1 MSDAA
6 ENSAQDIQME
16 ASRWVIA
23 RRAGE
28 EWSADD
34 QARLESWLDQS
45 TAHRVAFWRAD
56 QAWNRTFRAAA
67 LKGFAPQTPSRSNLG
82 SMFRFM
88 ALRVAA
94 SLIVIAGL
102 GAAGAYLMR
111 GPEYATYRT
120 PIGGRETLTLS
131 DGSQIELNT
140 NTVLRF
146 SRRAGQR
153 EVILDRGEAYFQV
166 KHDPAH
172 PFVVLAGGRRITDI
186 GTKFLVRGESGRLEV
201 ALLEGR
207 VLLSAPHGIDAP
219 SADLTAGNVAVAT
232 ASDTSITKHPLQ
244 SLRDALSWRDGMLV
258 FHHTTLAQAVAEF
271 NRYNRTKLTV
281 AGAAAALTID
291 GKFAARDIEA
301 FTETAEDVLRLTV
314 TRENGQTIL
323 SR

>member
-6 ENSAQDIQME
+6 ENSAHDIQMA

-28 EWSADD
+28 AWNADD
-34 QARLESWLDQS
+34 QARLDSWLDQS

-56 QAWNRTFRAAA
+56 QAWNRTFRVAA
-67 LKGFAPQTPSRSNLG
+67 LKGAPPAFSSRNLAG
-82 SMFRFM
+82 MFPVM

-94 SLIVIAGL
+94 SLVVIAGL

-120 PIGGRETLTLS
+120 PIGGRETLRLS

-166 KHDPAH
+166 KHDAAH
-172 PFVVLAGGRRITDI
+172 PFVVLADGRRITDI

-219 SADLTAGNVAVAT
+219 SADLTAGTVAIAT
-232 ASDTSITKHPLQ
+232 ASDTSITKRPLQ

-258 FHHTTLAQAVAEF
+258 FHHTTLAAACAEF
-271 NRYNRTKLTV
+271 NRYNSTRLI
-281 AGAAAALTID
+281 AGPEAATLTID
-291 GKFAARDIEA
+291 GTFRANDVEA
-301 FTETAEDVLRLTV
+301 FTETAEDVLRLHA
-314 TRENGQTIL
+314 TREDGKTIL